1 MKYDDY
7 ALLETQKLPENTGF
21 YHPEKQPE
29 IAHLD
34 SPALD
39 VFTDFKSKPPACISP
54 HENVQSA
61 LEHMKTEGVKS
72 LLVVNEEEMIIG
84 LVSARGVQGARL
96 GMIAQKHAVNLTDV
110 TVYMAMMPAEDLS
123 TLNFKYLDSARV
135 GHIVRLMHDKGVN
148 YLLALEEIADQ
159 KIVRGIFSASRISR
173 QLDELVLGDFSS
185 SNLADMNRRI

>member
-7 ALLETQKLPENTGF
+7 ALLDTQELSENTGF

-39 VFTDFKSKPPACISP
+39 VFTDFKSKPPAYVSP

-61 LEHMKTEGVKS
+61 LEHMKKEGVKS
-72 LLVVNEEEMIIG
+72 LLVINPEEKIIG
-84 LVSARGVQGARL
+84 LISAREIQGARL
-96 GMIAQKHAVNLTDV
+96 GMIAQKHSVNLTEV
-110 TVYMAMMPAEDLS
+110 TVYMAMTPTEHLH
-123 TLNFKYLDSARV
+123 TLNYKYLEGARV
-135 GHIVRLMHDKGVN
+135 GHIVRVMHDKGVN
-148 YLLALEEIADQ
+148 YLLAVEDIADTQ
-159 KIVRGIFSASRISR
+159 MVRGIFSASRISR

-185 SNLADMNRRI
+185 NTLADMNRRI

>member
-7 ALLETQKLPENTGF
+7 ALLETQQLPENTGF

-39 VFTDFKSKPPACISP
+39 VFTDFKSKPPAYVSP

-61 LEHMKTEGVKS
+61 LEHMKKEGVKS
-72 LLVVNEEEMIIG
+72 LLVVNQEEKIIG
-84 LVSARGVQGARL
+84 MISARGVQGARL
-96 GMIAQKHAVNLTDV
+96 GMIAQKHAVNLTEV
-110 TVYMAMMPAEDLS
+110 TVYMAMMPAEALP

-148 YLLALEEIADQ
+148 YLLAVEEIADQ
-159 KIVRGIFSASRISR
+159 QIVRGIFSASRISR

-185 SNLADMNRRI
+185 NNLADMNRRI

>member
-7 ALLETQKLPENTGF
+7 ALLETQKLPKNTGF

-39 VFTDFKSKPPACISP
+39 VFTDFKSKPPAYISP
-54 HENVQSA
+54 QENVQSA
-61 LEHMKTEGVKS
+61 LEHMKKEGVKA
-72 LLVVNEEEMIIG
+72 LLVVNGEERIIG

-96 GMIAQKHAVNLTDV
+96 GMIAQKHSVNLTDV
-110 TVYMAMMPAEDLS
+110 TVYMAMMPAEDLP

-148 YLLALEEIADQ
+148 YLLAVEEIADQ
-159 KIVRGIFSASRISR
+159 QIVRGIFSASRISR

-185 SNLADMNRRI
+185 NNLADMNRRI

>member
-159 KIVRGIFSASRISR
+159 QIVRGIFSASRISR